1 MAARPFLKR
10 WWMRKAEWEQTQA
23 GTHRLW
29 RLMVPEG
36 KQREPRRLA
45 AGCLSYCCCCCSRWR
60 LPRVTFDKHVMVF
73 SESTS
78 SFSLECK
85 KVGECFR
92 KGDLLFF
99 SEKSKHFLPGDLS
112 LFTAKGLWLSTPWTL
127 GAEARHWKFSWPF
140 MERMWYVLMQTSSP
154 GHNQCTERESWC
166 FLYLEIYFSFSY
178 TCKCDFW

>member
-45 AGCLSYCCCCCSRWR
+45 AGCLRYCCCCCSRWR

-99 SEKSKHFLPGDLS
+99 QRNQNTFSLVTFHSSRPKDFDFRPHGRWGQRLGIENSAGLS
-112 LFTAKGLWLSTPWTL
+112 WKGC
-127 GAEARHWKFSWPF
+127 GMF
-140 MERMWYVLMQTSSP
+140 
-154 GHNQCTERESWC
+154 
-166 FLYLEIYFSFSY
+166 
-178 TCKCDFW
+178 

>member
-45 AGCLSYCCCCCSRWR
+45 AGCLSYCCCCCSWWR

-99 SEKSKHFLPGDLS
+99 FREIKTLS
-112 LFTAKGLWLSTPWTL
+112 PW
-127 GAEARHWKFSWPF
+127 WPF
-140 MERMWYVLMQTSSP
+140 TLHGQRTLTFDPMDAGGRGSALKIQLAFHGKDVV
-154 GHNQCTERESWC
+154 C
-166 FLYLEIYFSFSY
+166 FNADVFSGS
-178 TCKCDFW
+178 